1 MFDDQKQK
9 LIHQITV
16 PDNTFGIFCH
26 YDEDTKTVSIYVG
39 DFASDNVINT
49 DQHDMLL
56 EIGDSV
62 TMMLQSTI
70 DIAIKESVSD
80 APITLKPVEKIKKID
95 GNVVYAKLV
104 QKGYTNDN

>member
-9 LIHQITV
+9 LIQQITV
-16 PDNTFGIFCH
+16 PDNTFGVFCH

-39 DFASDNVINT
+39 DFASDNVIDT

-56 EIGDSV
+56 EIGDSI

-70 DIAIKESVSD
+70 DIAIKDSVSD
-80 APITLKPVEKIKKID
+80 GPITLKPLEKIKKVD
-95 GNVVYAKLV
+95 GNVVYANFSSKRIH
-104 QKGYTNDN
+104 

>member
-26 YDEDTKTVSIYVG
+26 YDQETKTVSIYVG
-39 DFASDNVINT
+39 DFASDNIIDT

-56 EIGDSV
+56 EIGDSI

-70 DIAIKESVSD
+70 DIAIKETVSD
-80 APITLKPVEKIKKID
+80 APITLKPLEKIKKID
-95 GNVVYAKLV
+95 GNVVYANFSSKRIH
-104 QKGYTNDN
+104 

>member
-9 LIHQITV
+9 IIHQITV

-26 YDEDTKTVSIYVG
+26 YDQDTKTVSIFVG
-39 DFASDNVINT
+39 DFASENVIDT

-56 EIGDSV
+56 EIGDSI

-70 DIAIKESVSD
+70 DHAIKETIPETPV
-80 APITLKPVEKIKKID
+80 TLKPLEKIKKVD
-95 GNVVYAKLV
+95 GNVVYANFNSKRIH
-104 QKGYTNDN
+104 